1 MCAKIKTFTL
11 KSNGLLEWDLHSW
24 PEENA
29 IAQMSLFY
37 NIDSD
42 VSPKTQMSQNCHEVR
57 V

>member
-11 KSNGLLEWDLHSW
+11 KSNGPLEWDLHSW